1 MDQLLR
7 MRSILGN
14 VGIFVRAID
23 SRFGFLLMHEV
34 YTYYAF
40 VFLFLF
46 FFKFEHH
53 VMRGEAHRH
62 LLK

>member
-34 YTYYAF
+34 YT
-40 VFLFLF
+40 LCIC
-46 FFKFEHH
+46 
-53 VMRGEAHRH
+53 VMH
-62 LLK
+62 LCFCFCFSLNLSIM